1 MMAKKGNM
9 FLDWADDNPAL
20 AAIFGATFF
29 IYAPARLLGRTIRA
43 AKYGDVNLGSAP
55 GAPTSYDAGNYTG
68 TGASALD
75 FLGALPQ
82 PSQKP
87 TTGGYLFKRVYD
99 HYAELAEKGEI
110 PKEHVR
116 HYATTRFNQMKRTGD
131 YNIVTLQAPQPDQ
144 GKNPG
149 DFYRD
154 TGHTWKIYPDR
165 QNIAHPIE
173 AQREQTRG
181 GSVAPAYTGKR
192 YSFDGG
198 TVPNYPGTSAS
209 TAKILGPNSVFA
221 GLAGL
226 NQLR

>member
-29 IYAPARLLGRTIRA
+29 IYAPARLIGRTIRA
-43 AKYGDVNLGSAP
+43 AKYGDVNLGAAP
-55 GAPTSYDAGNYTG
+55 GAPGSYDSGEYSG
-68 TGASALD
+68 SGASALN
-75 FLGALPQ
+75 FLGALPA

-110 PKEHVR
+110 AKEHVR
-116 HYATTRFNQMKRTGD
+116 YYATNKYNQLKRTGD
-131 YNIVTLQAPQPDQ
+131 YNIVTMKAPQPDQ

-154 TGHTWKIYPDR
+154 TGHTIRIYPDK
-165 QNIAHPIE
+165 QNIANPIE
-173 AQREQTRG
+173 SQREHNRG
-181 GSVAPAYTGKR
+181 GTVAPAYRGKR
-192 YSFDGG
+192 YSSDGG
-198 TVPNYPGTSAS
+198 TTPNYPGTSPG
-209 TAKILGPNSVFA
+209 TAKLLGPNSVFA
-221 GLAGL
+221 GLSGL